1 MSLTNG
7 ASNWY
12 AFRVR
17 SRHEKLVS
25 TLLRGKG
32 YKEFLPISKEK
43 HRWVDRSKSVDVPLF
58 PGYIFCDTEETEI
71 GKIRRTQGIID
82 VIRAGSSPLP
92 ANRCEID
99 GLLQAAQADLS
110 MESWPYLDPST
121 TGRVCVTS
129 GPLSGLDGVLV
140 EIRGKERLILAV
152 GLLQR
157 SVLIELPLTSV
168 TLSAKPVVSV
178 SHPGRSRGDH
188 PRSTDIPTPRVL
200 PRAKGE

>member
-1 MSLTNG
+1 MPLTNE

-32 YKEFLPISKEK
+32 YKEFLPLSKEK
-43 HRWVDRSKSVDVPLF
+43 HKWVDRSKSVDVPLF
-58 PGYIFCDTEETEI
+58 PGYIFCDTEASEI
-71 GKIRRTQGIID
+71 GKIRCTQGIID
-82 VIRAGSSPLP
+82 AVRAGSSPLP
-92 ANRCEID
+92 ANRWEID
-99 GLLQAAQADLS
+99 GLLQAAEADLS

-121 TGRVCVTS
+121 TGRVCVTC
-129 GPLSGLDGVLV
+129 GPLAGLDGVLV

-157 SVLIELPLTSV
+157 SVLVELPPTSV
-168 TLSAKPVVSV
+168 TVSAKPVVSV
-178 SHPGRSRGDH
+178 STPVRSPVDQ
-188 PRSTDIPTPRVL
+188 PRSTDVPSPRIL